1 MRHDSPADS
10 IRVLVS
16 DDTRVHTELLAEV
29 LKRDGHLQVATSVS
43 GSESLTSRASFRD
56 VDVLLISSSLDQQPG
71 RGFEILRGLQSL
83 HTGLRAIMLL
93 DSSKEESILEAFRA
107 GARGVFSKHES
118 VETLSKCVRRVY
130 EGQIWANSQQVSA
143 LAQALASSHSIRAV
157 NAQGLNLLSKREIE
171 VVRKV
176 AQGMSNR
183 EIAEQLN
190 LSQHTI
196 KNCLF
201 RVFDKLGVSS
211 RVELLFMTLSH
222 QRYVPALQSFLN
234 DQGIAGLHD
243 EPALIACQKAAEQG
257 ILIAQ
262 LALAQ
267 FYSKRRASPDDELLA
282 YMWYSIANDEISHVC
297 KVAAKGLTIDQLIEV
312 EQMIAK
318 NHMKRKA
325 VSGRAT
331 NKTSLPARNRHLD
344 LDRRRLAEF
353 DSSPPRPAATS
364 DHGLLAGPAALPKS

>member
-1 MRHDSPADS
+1 MRHDSPADT
-10 IRVLVS
+10 IRVFVS

-29 LKRDGHLQVATSVS
+29 LKRNGDLQVVTSTS

-71 RGFEILRGLQSL
+71 RGFEVLRALQSS

-93 DSSKEESILEAFRA
+93 DSSKEETILEAFRA
-107 GARGVFSKHES
+107 GARGIFSKHES
-118 VETLSKCVRRVY
+118 VDTLSKCVRRVY

-143 LAQALASSHSIRAV
+143 LARALASSHNIRAV
-157 NAQGLNLLSKREIE
+157 NAQGLNLLSKRELE
-171 VVRKV
+171 VVHKV

-201 RVFDKLGVSS
+201 RVFDKLGVAS

-234 DQGIAGLHD
+234 DQSIAGLYD
-243 EPALIACQKAAEQG
+243 EPALVACQKAAEG
-257 ILIAQ
+257 GVPMAQ

-267 FYSKRRASPDDELLA
+267 FYSARRAGPSDELLA
-282 YMWYSIANDEISHVC
+282 YMWYSIANDEIARTC
-297 KVAAKGLTIDQLIEV
+297 KVAAKGLSIDQLVEV
-312 EQMIAK
+312 EEMIAK
-318 NHMKRKA
+318 NYTKRRA
-325 VSGRAT
+325 VSVLAT
-331 NKTSLPARNRHLD
+331 DNASVREGNSP
-344 LDRRRLAEF
+344 RRRPAEF
-353 DSSPPRPAATS
+353 DSSSLRPATS
-364 DHGLLAGPAALPKS
+364 QHALLAGTGAMSNS